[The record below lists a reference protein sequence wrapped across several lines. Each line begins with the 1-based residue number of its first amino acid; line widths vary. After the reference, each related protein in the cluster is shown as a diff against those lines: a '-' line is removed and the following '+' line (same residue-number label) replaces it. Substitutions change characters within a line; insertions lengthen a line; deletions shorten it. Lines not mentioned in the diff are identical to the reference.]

1 MDVDEQDDW
10 VNRDDIDLIAM
21 AVEEMRKQRLSMV
34 QNLRQFVLCYESV
47 LEWIVEQ
54 QQKGHRLEERN
65 VKEEKKDG
73 EKSVRPTMGGRSR
86 TSMHTEKEKV
96 RPVLSSKESRKSY
109 YG

>member
-10 VNRDDIDLIAM
+10 INRDDIDLVAV

-47 LEWIVEQ
+47 LEWIVAQMQRDPPEG
-54 QQKGHRLEERN
+54 KSGS
-65 VKEEKKDG
+65 KSDEK
-73 EKSVRPTMGGRSR
+73 RPGMGGRSK
-86 TSMHTEKEKV
+86 TGSYMEKEKEKT
-96 RPVLSSKESRKSY
+96 RPSLQGKDSNRKSY